1 MAYTKEQRVIN
12 AINGTT
18 KGQANEP
25 KPVVSDGIII
35 PNKSGDHFR
44 SYKRDVPTI
53 DIDLANKKY
62 VDDAITAAGHA
73 RQHSITST
81 NDHTSTATAGKML
94 KADANGLPVDA
105 TNTDAQVSSAV
116 TKSHDRSH
124 SITSTSDHTMGN
136 NKIIHSKAAG
146 AITEISLGASGTYLK
161 SNGDN
166 ADMSFDT
173 PATTALD
180 NLASVAINT
189 ALISDT
195 DDTDD
200 LGSSIKQWKNAYID
214 GTTYTD
220 AISLGGDIVIET
232 DSTYNLGDST
242 HALLGCY
249 TDNLYS
255 AAQTVN
261 GGVVDLTN
269 GSYLRLE
276 DTGGNNET
284 CQIWA
289 DDAASANRT
298 DLNISVDNSTSQ
310 YFNFYY
316 DATNL
321 GIWATTKA
329 F

>member
-1 MAYTKEQRVIN
+1 
-12 AINGTT
+12 
-18 KGQANEP
+18 
-25 KPVVSDGIII
+25 
-35 PNKSGDHFR
+35 
-44 SYKRDVPTI
+44 
-53 DIDLANKKY
+53 
-62 VDDAITAAGHA
+62 
-73 RQHSITST
+73 
-81 NDHTSTATAGKML
+81 ML

-105 TNTDAQVSSAV
+105 TNTDTQVSSAV
-116 TKSHDRSH
+116 TKSHDRAH
-124 SITSTSDHTMGN
+124 NITSTSDHTMGN

-166 ADMSFDT
+166 NDMTFDT
-173 PATTALD
+173 PATIALD

-200 LGSSIKQWKNAYID
+200 LGSSTKQWKNAYID

-220 AISLGGDIVIET
+220 AISLGGDIVIEA

-255 AAQTVN
+255 SAQTID
-261 GGVVDLTN
+261 GGVVDLIN

-284 CQIWA
+284 CTLWA
-289 DDAASANRT
+289 DDAAVGNRT
-298 DLNISVDNSTSQ
+298 DLNMSLDNTTAS
-310 YFNFYY
+310 YLNHFY
-316 DATNL
+316 DGTNL
-321 GIWATTKA
+321 GIWATTKQLYLGSGTGHMNLRVPNSSSLSLS
-329 F
+329 